1 MSKVAVVADTIC
13 CLPPELAREYGIRL
27 IPVSL
32 VIDRKVYNDIS
43 LSNEQFWEMFY
54 KAKEPITTNAINPGD
69 FESVFSELARET
81 DSIVCILVSK
91 VLTATFNNAV
101 IAAKMV
107 QEEKPGIKIEIID
120 SVSAAGAEGF
130 IVLEAAKAAREG
142 KSLAEVVQVIK
153 ETIPRVNFFCT
164 METMKYLIRIGRAP
178 KIAHLGD
185 MMKVKPII
193 SLNKETGLVENVGR
207 ARGMLKAMEKMVEMV
222 KENTGTEKPVK
233 LMVHYT
239 DDPGAADELKK
250 MALQQLPNCK
260 EVYTTP
266 YTPVMAAACG
276 PVVAISYY
284 V

>member
-1 MSKVAVVADTIC
+1 MPKVAVVADTIC
-13 CLPPELAREYGIRL
+13 CLPPELVREYGILL

-32 VIDRKVYNDIS
+32 VIDRKIYNDIS

-54 KAKEPITTNAINPGD
+54 KAKEPVTTNAITPGD
-69 FESVFSELARET
+69 FERVFSELAQNT

-107 QEEKPGIKIEIID
+107 QEENPGLKIEIID
-120 SVSAAGAEGF
+120 SVNAAGAEGF

-207 ARGMLKAMEKMVEMV
+207 ARGMQKALEKMVEMV
-222 KENTGTEKPVK
+222 KEKTGTEKPVR

-239 DDPGAADELKK
+239 DDPSAAEEIKKLALK
-250 MALQQLPNCK
+250 QLPNII
-260 EVYTTP
+260 EIYTTP